1 MARLKRHPPS
11 RQQTKTPRAIIILC
25 PIFLLVGVFI
35 SFNIYHLFTEKRYK
49 RYVHDDGTPLRDSS
63 ALAEATVVQPA
74 IVSLGQDHVDP
85 TPQYTNEAK
94 FVKEESPPPPTI
106 QLSQVF
112 RQAFPDEQDQN
123 IVRMQPIV
131 KENWDREIEA
141 KVQQAGLGAEAQN
154 LAEGMVAITFGDA
167 KMDKHMLNWATNLR
181 KSGIP
186 HIVGALD
193 ETMLRNLEAHQVPC
207 YPFFLD
213 EFDGANAHAS
223 ATWKTFAGRRLS
235 QVRALVHLGY
245 DALMTDI
252 DVAWM
257 ADPRPYIY
265 CTG

>member
-154 LAEGMVAITFGDA
+154 LAEGLMRYKLAKGADRTIYHTSGMVAITFGDA

-235 QVRALVHLGY
+235 Q
-245 DALMTDI
+245 
-252 DVAWM
+252 
-257 ADPRPYIY
+257 
-265 CTG
+265 